1 LVRIRVVT
9 GGSRKCELR
18 VRTGRADPAPAH
30 HPALGRLIRTGRQ
43 HRSTKSQSTT
53 SIWLNGK
60 AFNHHLALAMVWTGS
75 VSDGSGLALAQAS
88 RLSLATLTK
97 DAENTGW
104 LDGRLRRPVHGSLEP
119 NRRGGI
125 TADCV
130 DKLGALTSRCPS
142 PVI

>member
-1 LVRIRVVT
+1 LVGIRVVT
-9 GGSRKCELR
+9 GGSRKCDPR
-18 VRTGRADPAPAH
+18 VRPGRADPAPAH
-30 HPALGRLIRTGRQ
+30 HPALGRLIRTGRP

-88 RLSLATLTK
+88 RLSLATLAK

-104 LDGRLRRPVHGSLEP
+104 LDGRLRRPDPWELRAQPPRRHYGGLCGQTGRPDLE
-119 NRRGGI
+119 
-125 TADCV
+125 V
-130 DKLGALTSRCPS
+130 S
-142 PVI
+142 